1 MQYNEFAMWEM
12 SKEKRAE
19 AERMAEEARLA
30 TLVAGPDRMV
40 PIATLVILT
49 IVVAMLFI
57 LI

>member
-1 MQYNEFAMWEM
+1 M